1 MVYHKAMTGIKKFV
15 ERCCGGAARCR
26 TRNKED
32 SGEKFMSAQKS
43 GSHYLKRGTVSKKTM
58 MFKRSVGFGLFIIL
72 AVFFVSS
79 CGYYSFKGSLPSYI
93 KSIAIPLF
101 DNQTPDPGIPE
112 TLNQLLTTEFIKDN
126 TLKVVDESKADLIL
140 SGVIM
145 PIRLQPA
152 VVREGEEVAEDKLI
166 VSVKVKCEDVKT
178 SKVLFNKTFQQYS
191 PLDATAG
198 LEEREQAINDALQL
212 IAEDI
217 LNATL
222 GAW

>member
-1 MVYHKAMTGIKKFV
+1 MSYIKTTG
-15 ERCCGGAARCR
+15 R
-26 TRNKED
+26 
-32 SGEKFMSAQKS
+32 
-43 GSHYLKRGTVSKKTM
+43 
-58 MFKRSVGFGLFIIL
+58 IIL
-72 AVFFVSS
+72 LWSILLGGMG

-93 KSIAIPLF
+93 KTIAIPLF
-101 DNQTPDPGIPE
+101 DNQTPDPGVPE

-126 TLKVVDESKADLIL
+126 TLKVVDETKADLIL
-140 SGVIM
+140 TGTIR

-166 VSVKVKCEDVKT
+166 VSVKVRCEDVRT
-178 SKVLFNKTFQQYS
+178 SKVLFEKTFQQYS
-191 PLDATAG
+191 PLDATTAG
-198 LEEREQAINDALQL
+198 LEEREQAINDALKL

>member
-1 MVYHKAMTGIKKFV
+1 MKQKNNRAFSHLKKI
-15 ERCCGGAARCR
+15 
-26 TRNKED
+26 
-32 SGEKFMSAQKS
+32 
-43 GSHYLKRGTVSKKTM
+43 
-58 MFKRSVGFGLFIIL
+58 LFLICSIL
-72 AVFFVSS
+72 LLTS
-79 CGYYSFKGSLPSYI
+79 CAYYSFKGSLPSYI
-93 KSIAIPLF
+93 KTIAIPLF
-101 DNQTPDPGIPE
+101 DNQTPDPGVPE

-140 SGVIM
+140 SGTIM

-152 VVREGEEVAEDKLI
+152 VVREGEEVAEDKLV

-178 SKVLFNKTFQQYS
+178 SKTLFEKTFQQYS
-191 PLDATAG
+191 PLDASAG

>member
-1 MVYHKAMTGIKKFV
+1 MKRA
-15 ERCCGGAARCR
+15 
-26 TRNKED
+26 NK
-32 SGEKFMSAQKS
+32 STVFRLKTIFFLLSAF
-43 GSHYLKRGTVSKKTM
+43 LLLT
-58 MFKRSVGFGLFIIL
+58 
-72 AVFFVSS
+72 A
-79 CGYYSFKGSLPSYI
+79 CAYYSFKGSLPSYI
-93 KSIAIPLF
+93 KTIAIPLF
-101 DNQTPDPGIPE
+101 DNQTPDPGVPE

-140 SGVIM
+140 SGTIM

-152 VVREGEEVAEDKLI
+152 VVREGEEVAEDKLV

-178 SKVLFNKTFQQYS
+178 SKVLFDKTFQQYS
-191 PLDATAG
+191 PLDASAG
-198 LEEREQAINDALQL
+198 LEERERAINDALQL